1 MVVKLLSVLNEP
13 FKKVVP
19 YICPAFPISVSYFLH
34 DEFKIFF
41 MFVVLIPIFTIYRFD
56 GRILVAYGISLLILV
71 AVLTVMNEGNFADQ
85 LVIFSYWLLVGGTSC
100 LAIDFFRKND

>member
-13 FKKVVP
+13 FKKMVP
-19 YICPAFPISVSYFLH
+19 YICPAFPISISYFLH

-71 AVLTVMNEGNFADQ
+71 AVLTVLNEENFADQ
-85 LVIFSYWLLVGGTSC
+85 LVIFIYWLLVTGTSC
-100 LAIDFFRKND
+100 LAIEFFRKND